1 MKIKIT
7 DLRKLILKTTS
18 TLYTRSQ
25 AELMTDVLM
34 FGELSGRPSHGLIRL
49 LKGNFGIFTPK
60 KPGKIKIHKKTK
72 VSYSI
77 DGNGNPGLL
86 VAPIAMQEAIKLGK
100 KFGIGVVGTKG
111 SINSTGSLSYYCEKI
126 AKENLICLIFTHTSP
141 FIAPFNSVER
151 LFGTNPI
158 AFGIPSSKNPL
169 IFDMS
174 TGATTFGAIAS
185 AKISGKNLPENTA
198 IDIDGNPTIDPH
210 KAEIGA
216 IVPFDNS
223 YKGSGLGMMVE
234 ILGGLLPGASFLGKN
249 EKNGWGNLFLVFSPD
264 LLTDKNQFKKD
275 MKRFIETLKASKTKD
290 KVKVRVPGENTLRI
304 RDENLRKGSIEVN
317 DETIKKI
324 NAYLDS

>member
-1 MKIKIT
+1 MKIKISK
-7 DLRKLILKTTS
+7 LRKLINKTVQTIYS
-18 TLYTRSQ
+18 ENQ
-25 AELMTDVLM
+25 AELITDVLM
-34 FGELSGRPSHGLIRL
+34 FGELSGRPSHGLLRL

-60 KPGKIKIHKKTK
+60 KPGKIKVHKKTK
-72 VSYSI
+72 VSVKI

-86 VAPIAMQEAIKLGK
+86 VAPIAMGEAIKIGK
-100 KFGIGVVGTKG
+100 KYGIGVVGTKG

-126 AKENLICLIFTHTSP
+126 ANENLICIILTHTSP

-185 AKISGKNLPENTA
+185 AKISGKKLPENTA
-198 IDIDGNPTIDPH
+198 IDMEGNPTVDPY
-210 KAEIGA
+210 KAEVGA

-234 ILGGLLPGASFLGKN
+234 VLGGLWPGASYLGKN
-249 EKNGWGNLFLVFSPD
+249 EKDG
-264 LLTDKNQFKKD
+264 
-275 MKRFIETLKASKTKD
+275 
-290 KVKVRVPGENTLRI
+290 
-304 RDENLRKGSIEVN
+304 
-317 DETIKKI
+317 
-324 NAYLDS
+324 